1 MAVKT
6 YKPTSPGRRQYV
18 SASFEELTT
27 GKPVKR
33 LLKTRKSKAGRNN
46 QGKITVRHRGGGAKR
61 RLRTIDWKRDKH
73 GVPASVATV
82 EYDPNRSAYIA
93 LLNYADGEKR
103 YVIAPQGVSVGDVL
117 LSGPNSPLTAGNSL
131 PLSKI
136 PDGTQVHCVE
146 MQPGRGAQLARAA
159 GASLQVMAKDK
170 GLITLRMPSGEM
182 RLVNGKC
189 IATIGEVGNSDHGNL
204 SLGKAGRKRRMGV
217 RPTVRGSA
225 MNPNDHPH
233 GGGEGKAPTGGPP
246 KTPWGKPAMG
256 YKTRIGARRSDKM
269 IVRRRSRKRR

>member
-1 MAVKT
+1 MKT
-6 YKPTSPGRRQYV
+6 YKPTSPGRRGYV
-18 SASFEELTT
+18 SASFAELTT
-27 GKPVKR
+27 DKPVKR

-46 QGKITVRHRGGGAKR
+46 QGKITVRHRGGGSKR

-73 GVPASVATV
+73 GVPANVATV
-82 EYDPNRSAYIA
+82 EYDPNRSAYIV

-103 YVIAPQGVSVGDVL
+103 YVIAPQGVRVGDVL
-117 LSGPNSPLTAGNSL
+117 LSGPNSPLTMGNSL

-170 GLITLRMPSGEM
+170 GLVTLRMPSGEM
-182 RLVNGKC
+182 RLVNEKC

-204 SLGKAGRKRRMGV
+204 SLGKAGRKRRMGI